1 MRSLTKPSTWFL
13 LIGFL
18 HMPAKD
24 GSASYPDSL
33 GFLKKLKNELKR
45 LYSLEH
51 QAFLI
56 HLGAFHAS
64 KSGEVYLMF
73 RLDSNKVSYIMS
85 EISRHSSRSLEVL
98 AGHILTGALFTEKE
112 SCFDFPLEC
121 PLCSS
126 KGLSFVLSLSHFV
139 SCFRPEAQANTNKN
153 TCEDVLLHMIL
164 NLGKILFPTLQ

>member
-1 MRSLTKPSTWFL
+1 MGAQEGILNALKLTSRTSSLHWPPSLTHRSRYCTLIPTREYFPMRSLTKPLTWFL

-51 QAFLI
+51 QAFLL

-85 EISRHSSRSLEVL
+85 EISRHSSQRCWRATSSRAPSSQKRSP
-98 AGHILTGALFTEKE
+98 ALTSPWNVPCAPPKVSL
-112 SCFDFPLEC
+112 
-121 PLCSS
+121 
-126 KGLSFVLSLSHFV
+126 LS
-139 SCFRPEAQANTNKN
+139 
-153 TCEDVLLHMIL
+153 
-164 NLGKILFPTLQ
+164 